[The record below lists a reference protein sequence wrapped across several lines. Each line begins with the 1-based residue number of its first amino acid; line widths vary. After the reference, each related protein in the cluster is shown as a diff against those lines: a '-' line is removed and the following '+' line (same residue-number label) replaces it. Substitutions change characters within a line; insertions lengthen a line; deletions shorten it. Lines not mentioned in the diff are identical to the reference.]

1 MMNMKR
7 KIFINLISLALGIT
21 FAGANDSFQLEKR
34 DIVIPYITKNGDVDR
49 RTVRVLIPETAQKPV
64 PLIFF
69 AHYPTNE
76 NAADVIEFFNKGWA
90 IAMMADFKGAEHN
103 SALTDDN
110 LVFNSAALS
119 VVRKLPEIDRTR
131 IGVMGGS
138 AGGYTSLMLSAL
150 HLGICSSVSIAG
162 ITNIRFNIPD
172 YFVHAHSYN
181 LREIEKLN
189 ADERNNMERRLEVMP
204 IPVLGSIFDI
214 FIPLTHNFPDPN
226 DADRWAAFSPSSLTG
241 CFSNPVLHTHFTS
254 DILVPVDQVTKKYTY
269 PNGSTLPA
277 GFKLRL
283 SQFDLPE
290 KLQLSMAEAT
300 PVEDLSERLVTIPEG
315 SILIPEFDV
324 SKRLNIIVYDEGP
337 VEATAG
343 HQKHPTGYFSFTN
356 YFETHFA
363 RTSRLTNLLTVDKLA
378 LLAERYA
385 GRCIQ
390 LPVRQTTDETLYG
403 SAARYRADVMD
414 ELTDYAKS
422 REKDK
427 LTTVFQK
434 TAAKRP
440 DLSITLDEIIT
451 ALYKTSGE
459 DKSKK

>member
-1 MMNMKR
+1 MKKR
-7 KIFINLISLALGIT
+7 IFIIVISWVLLVP
-21 FAGANDSFQLEKR
+21 FAGANDSLQVEKQ

-49 RTVRVLIPETAQKPV
+49 RTVRVIIPKTAQKPV

-69 AHYPTNE
+69 AHYPTDE
-76 NAADVIEFFNKGWA
+76 KGADVTEFFKKGWA
-90 IAMMADFKGAEHN
+90 IAMMADFKSVEYN
-103 SALTDDN
+103 NTLTDDN

-138 AGGYTSLMLSAL
+138 AGGYMSLMLSAL
-150 HLGICSSVSIAG
+150 HLGICSSVSLAG
-162 ITNIRFNIPD
+162 ITNLRFNMPD

-189 ADERNNMERRLEVMP
+189 ADERNNMERRREVMP
-204 IPVLGSIFDI
+204 IPILGSIFDF
-214 FIPLTHNFPDPN
+214 FIPLIHNFSDPN
-226 DADRWAAFSPSSLTG
+226 DTDRWAAFSPTSLTG

-283 SQFDLPE
+283 SQFNLPE
-290 KLQLSMAEAT
+290 KLQLSMAEAM
-300 PVEDLSERLVTIPEG
+300 PAEDLSERLVPIPEG
-315 SILIPEFDV
+315 SIIVPEFDA
-324 SKRLNIIVYDEGP
+324 SKRLNIIIYDEGP
-337 VEATAG
+337 VEAAAG
-343 HQKHPTGYFSFTN
+343 HQKHPTGRFSLTT

-363 RTSRLTNLLTVDKLA
+363 RTSRLTNVLTVEKLA

-385 GRCIQ
+385 GTCVQ

-403 SAARYRADVMD
+403 SAAKYRADVMD
-414 ELTDYAKS
+414 ELTDYANGCD
-422 REKDK
+422 KDK
-427 LTTVFQK
+427 LTDVFKK
-434 TAAKRP
+434 TAVKRP
-440 DLSITLDEIIT
+440 DLSKTLDEIIT
-451 ALYKTSGE
+451 ALLKN
-459 DKSKK
+459 